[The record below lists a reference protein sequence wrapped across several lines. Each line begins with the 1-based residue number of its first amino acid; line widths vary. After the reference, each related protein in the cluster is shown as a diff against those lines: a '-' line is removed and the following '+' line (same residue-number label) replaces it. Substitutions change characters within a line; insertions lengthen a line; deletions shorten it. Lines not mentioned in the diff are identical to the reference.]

1 MANTWSEEDFAR
13 TLANALSPNFIH
25 EAIRLFAKE
34 GDIHSIVP
42 QLAMN
47 LAAKID
53 EAASE
58 RAEQKEGHLR
68 KVAAQETSQQGGA
81 SPTLLPINCRS
92 DLRCDAAVLAYEE
105 PGHEVRAV
113 GRACTNDCIGTNHAS
128 PSFAISQSPTQL
140 QAEPLNASDSSVPQ
154 VPFDFDTLWN
164 SDPANDPEL
173 AALMVHMPRDG

>member
-105 PGHEVRAV
+105 PGHE
-113 GRACTNDCIGTNHAS
+113 
-128 PSFAISQSPTQL
+128 SPTQL

-173 AALMVHMPRDG
+173 AALMVHMPRDGEPLSDTLYKMRGR